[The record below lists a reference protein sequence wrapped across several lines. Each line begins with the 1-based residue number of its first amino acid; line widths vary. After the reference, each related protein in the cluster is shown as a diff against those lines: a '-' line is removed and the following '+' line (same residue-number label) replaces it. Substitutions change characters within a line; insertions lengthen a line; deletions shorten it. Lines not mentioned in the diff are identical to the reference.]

1 MRDEIAV
8 VPKRKGRKRA
18 GGVLCGFAC
27 INMNGCQ
34 FYAAFFGSGA
44 EQRNILCCKRTLRSV
59 EKSKT
64 VGHCRGSVHA
74 RTELRNFCR
83 FVKRQI
89 PKFEIRSC
97 RIGKFEAFIKKIFRV
112 GQKTVFLFRR
122 QNAKPLFPLFAAVPN
137 TFGKQFGGISVY
149 LELSRDP
156 KTVNI
161 HIPVGCYRSPRVF
174 SGDIFDKTFAADIT
188 FQKNKS
194 LVKTF
199 RKPLFFRRY
208 LNVLVVRNRTADMLG
223 IKIFMSETYKFHY
236 LLLL

>member
-8 VPKRKGRKRA
+8 VPKRKCRKRA

-27 INMNGCQ
+27 INMNGRQ
-34 FYAAFFGSGA
+34 FYAAFFGGGA
-44 EQRNILCCKRTLRSV
+44 EQRNILCGKRTLRSV

-112 GQKTVFLFRR
+112 GQKTVFLFSKTERKAPFSPFRGCPEYIRQAVRR
-122 QNAKPLFPLFAAVPN
+122 NIRVP
-137 TFGKQFGGISVY
+137 
-149 LELSRDP
+149 
-156 KTVNI
+156 
-161 HIPVGCYRSPRVF
+161 
-174 SGDIFDKTFAADIT
+174 
-188 FQKNKS
+188 
-194 LVKTF
+194 
-199 RKPLFFRRY
+199 
-208 LNVLVVRNRTADMLG
+208 
-223 IKIFMSETYKFHY
+223 
-236 LLLL
+236 

>member
-18 GGVLCGFAC
+18 GGVLCGFEC
-27 INMNGCQ
+27 INMNGRQ
-34 FYAAFFGSGA
+34 FYAAFFGGGA
-44 EQRNILCCKRTLRSV
+44 EQRNILCGKRTLRSV

-74 RTELRNFCR
+74 KTELRNFCR

-112 GQKTVFLFRR
+112 RQKTVFLFRR

-137 TFGKQFGGISVY
+137 TFGKQFGGISVSF
-149 LELSRDP
+149 ELSRDP

-161 HIPVGCYRSPRVF
+161 HIPVAAIGAHAFSAGIYSIKHLPR
-174 SGDIFDKTFAADIT
+174 T
-188 FQKNKS
+188 
-194 LVKTF
+194 LPF
-199 RKPLFFRRY
+199 RKTSPSSRRSASHSFFDD
-208 LNVLVVRNRTADMLG
+208 T
-223 IKIFMSETYKFHY
+223 
-236 LLLL
+236 